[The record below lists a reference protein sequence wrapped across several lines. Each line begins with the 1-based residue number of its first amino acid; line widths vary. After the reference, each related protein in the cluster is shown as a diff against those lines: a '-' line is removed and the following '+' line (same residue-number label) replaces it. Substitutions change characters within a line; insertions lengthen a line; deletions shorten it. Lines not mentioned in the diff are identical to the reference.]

1 MLPDK
6 PEQFQSEIL
15 DEIEDILSTPTP
27 GNTTSEM
34 SYKERCFLNGII
46 RQSKPKKILELGVS
60 AGGSSALILNAIK
73 DFDARLYS
81 VDYSPKWYR
90 DENKPTGYIV
100 DECFSHLK
108 DKWQFFSG
116 GTAARFMEQIGG
128 DIDLCLIDTVH
139 TNPGEFLDFLIVLPY
154 LKKNAILVLHDTC
167 FHAYGREGNPTCY
180 TNGVLFSC
188 LKGQK
193 FTFNENYFHQYANI
207 GATILDEKQDDKL
220 LDYLYLLTLPWYYLP
235 SNEDIL
241 DCQAL
246 FTKNYGAEFADRFLK
261 IMLFNKELY
270 LNRNA
275 SHHTKTKKKSFK
287 HRIITTFV
295 SLIPNRKIRRKLY
308 RP

>member
-1 MLPDK
+1 M
-6 PEQFQSEIL
+6 
-15 DEIEDILSTPTP
+15 
-27 GNTTSEM
+27 
-34 SYKERCFLNGII
+34 
-46 RQSKPKKILELGVS
+46 
-60 AGGSSALILNAIK
+60 
-73 DFDARLYS
+73 
-81 VDYSPKWYR
+81 
-90 DENKPTGYIV
+90 
-100 DECFSHLK
+100 
-108 DKWQFFSG
+108 
-116 GTAARFMEQIGG
+116 
-128 DIDLCLIDTVH
+128 
-139 TNPGEFLDFLIVLPY
+139 
-154 LKKNAILVLHDTC
+154 VLHDTC
-167 FHAYGREGNPTCY
+167 FHAYGKEGNPTCY